1 MRSDST
7 ITIVGISGSLRSASY
22 NSGLLRAAAALFPAQ
37 IRIATIR
44 GIPLYDADIETQEGI
59 PSAAQVLKDQIAAAS
74 GLLLVSPEY
83 NNAIPGVM
91 KNAVDWLTR
100 PAEDI
105 ARVWGDKPVAVIG
118 VSPGGFGTIL
128 AQNAWLS
135 VLRTLRTRP
144 YFGGRLMVSGARK
157 LFDEQGE
164 LQDDETRERLR
175 KFLEGFIDF
184 AAG

>member
-1 MRSDST
+1 MSSEKTT
-7 ITIVGISGSLRSASY
+7 IIGISGSLRAASY
-22 NSGLLRAAAALFPAQ
+22 NAGLLRAAAALFPAQ
-37 IRIATIR
+37 IHIASIR
-44 GIPLYDADIETQEGI
+44 GIPLYDADLEASDGV
-59 PSAAQVLKDQIAAAS
+59 PAQVEALKDQIAAAS

-100 PAEDI
+100 PSEDI
-105 ARVWGDKPVAVIG
+105 ARVFGDKPVAVIG

-144 YFGGRLMVSGARK
+144 YFGGRLLVSGARK

-164 LQDDETRERLR
+164 LQDEETRERLR
-175 KFLEGFIDF
+175 TFLEGFIAF

>member
-1 MRSDST
+1 MSNEST
-7 ITIVGISGSLRSASY
+7 TIVGISGSLRAASY
-22 NSGLLRAAAALFPAQ
+22 NAGLLRAAAALFPAQ
-37 IRIATIR
+37 IRIAPIR
-44 GIPLYDADIETQEGI
+44 GIPLYDADLEERDGV
-59 PSAAQVLKDQIAAAS
+59 PAQVQALKDQIAAAS

-100 PAEDI
+100 PSEDI
-105 ARVWGDKPVAVIG
+105 ARVFGDKPVAVIG

-164 LQDDETRERLR
+164 LQDEETRERLR
-175 KFLEGFIDF
+175 TFLEGFIAF
-184 AAG
+184 AEG

>member
-1 MRSDST
+1 MSNEST
-7 ITIVGISGSLRSASY
+7 TIVGISGSLRAASY
-22 NSGLLRAAAALFPAQ
+22 NAGLLRAAAAYFPAQ
-37 IRIATIR
+37 IHIAPIR
-44 GIPLYDADIETQEGI
+44 GIPLYDADIEESDGV
-59 PSAAQVLKDQIAAAS
+59 PAQVQALKDLIAAAS

-100 PAEDI
+100 PSEDI
-105 ARVWGDKPVAVIG
+105 ARVFGDKPVAVIG

-164 LQDDETRERLR
+164 LQDEETRERLR
-175 KFLEGFIDF
+175 TFLEGFIAF